1 MNSEKKHLIQSSISS
16 YESNHKTI
24 AAVPTVIEQSGRGER
39 AFDIYSRLL
48 RERIIFLGTG
58 INDQVSDS
66 LVAQLLFLEAED
78 PEKDIQIYINS
89 PGGSVTAGMAIYDT
103 MQQIS
108 PDVVTICFV
117 VAASMGAFLL
127 SGGAKGKRL
136 ALPNSRIMIHQPLGG
151 AQGQA
156 VEIEI
161 QAKEIL
167 FLKKTLNSLLAEHT
181 GQPIEKI
188 NEDTERDYFL
198 SPTEAVEYGLIDK
211 VIKEWQAILIFK
223 NMMTNRYL

>member
-1 MNSEKKHLIQSSISS
+1 MIPLVLEESGGSER
-16 YESNHKTI
+16 
-24 AAVPTVIEQSGRGER
+24 V
-39 AFDIYSRLL
+39 FDIYSRLL
-48 RERIIFLGTG
+48 RERIIFLGE
-58 INDQVSDS
+58 QVTSETANRI
-66 LVAQLLFLEAED
+66 VAQLLFLEAED

-108 PDVVTICFV
+108 PDVVTICFG

-198 SPTEAVEYGLIDK
+198 SPSEAVEYGLIDK
-211 VIKEWQAILIFK
+211 VIKK
-223 NMMTNRYL
+223 